1 MTGLLLLLTLAAS
14 DASSSFSSV
23 VQESIAAAAAV
34 EVEAMLI
41 VQDGV
46 DVQVQED
53 EDVLIGG
60 VVVVFVSVF
69 CLQQLQVVLEMVS
82 LFQLKEI

>member
-1 MTGLLLLLTLAAS
+1 MAAS

-23 VQESIAAAAAV
+23 VQESIAAAAV

-41 VQDGV
+41 VQDEV

-69 CLQQLQVVLEMVS
+69 CLLQL
-82 LFQLKEI
+82 

>member
-1 MTGLLLLLTLAAS
+1 MTWLLLLLTLAAS

-60 VVVVFVSVF
+60 VGVVLVSVF
-69 CLQQLQVVLEMVS
+69 CLLQL
-82 LFQLKEI
+82 

>member
-1 MTGLLLLLTLAAS
+1 MTGFLLLLTLAAS

-41 VQDGV
+41 VQDEV
-46 DVQVQED
+46 DVMT
-53 EDVLIGG
+53 
-60 VVVVFVSVF
+60 FKF
-69 CLQQLQVVLEMVS
+69 RKTKM
-82 LFQLKEI
+82 F

>member
-1 MTGLLLLLTLAAS
+1 MTGLLLPLTLAAS

-23 VQESIAAAAAV
+23 VQESIAAAAV

-41 VQDGV
+41 VQDEV

-69 CLQQLQVVLEMVS
+69 CLLQLLLVLEMVS
-82 LFQLKEI
+82 LL

>member
-1 MTGLLLLLTLAAS
+1 MLLLTLAAS

-23 VQESIAAAAAV
+23 VQESIAAAAV

-69 CLQQLQVVLEMVS
+69 CLLQL
-82 LFQLKEI
+82 

>member
-1 MTGLLLLLTLAAS
+1 MNGLILQLRTLAAS

-23 VQESIAAAAAV
+23 VQESIAAATV

-41 VQDGV
+41 VQDEV

-60 VVVVFVSVF
+60 VGVVLVSVF
-69 CLQQLQVVLEMVS
+69 FLLQL
-82 LFQLKEI
+82 

>member
-1 MTGLLLLLTLAAS
+1 MLLLTLAAS

-23 VQESIAAAAAV
+23 VQESIAAAAV

-41 VQDGV
+41 VQDEV

-69 CLQQLQVVLEMVS
+69 CLLQL
-82 LFQLKEI
+82 

>member
-23 VQESIAAAAAV
+23 VQESIAAAAV

-41 VQDGV
+41 VQDEV
-46 DVQVQED
+46 DVMTSKFRKTKMFLSAAS
-53 EDVLIGG
+53 VL
-60 VVVVFVSVF
+60 FWFLFSVYRS
-69 CLQQLQVVLEMVS
+69 CKLS
-82 LFQLKEI
+82 